1 MSASPEDFIRTRFVL
16 EPVPLRP
23 DISLYRPM
31 PQSGLT
37 GFLAE
42 HDGAD
47 EPPYWA
53 YAWAGG
59 MALALYL
66 RDYPDLVAGRN
77 VLDFG
82 AGSGL
87 VGIAAAKAGTSR
99 VLAFEPDP
107 LGRIALRLNAEANEV
122 EIGRSDAAEKPDIV
136 LAGDVFYDGEVAAS
150 VLPVLSA
157 YAANGADVLVGDP
170 FRAAL
175 PLSALEQIAEYKVPD
190 MGDGALVQAGVF
202 ALRG

>member
-1 MSASPEDFIRTRFVL
+1 MR
-16 EPVPLRP
+16 LRG
-23 DISLYRPM
+23 DILLYRPM

-47 EPPYWA
+47 APPYWA
-53 YAWAGG
+53 YPWAGG

-66 RDYPDLVAGRN
+66 RDHPERVADRN

-87 VGIAAAKAGTSR
+87 VGIAAAKAGAGR

-107 LGRIALRLNAEANEV
+107 LGRIALRLNAAANEV
-122 EIGRSDAAEKPDIV
+122 EIGLSDAAEKPDIV
-136 LAGDVFYDGEVAAS
+136 LAGDVFYDAEVAAS
-150 VLPVLSA
+150 TLPVLSA
-157 YAANGADVLVGDP
+157 YAANGAHVLVGDP

-175 PLSALEQIAEYKVPD
+175 PLSALKQIAEYKVPD
-190 MGDGALVQAGVF
+190 MGDGASVRAGVF